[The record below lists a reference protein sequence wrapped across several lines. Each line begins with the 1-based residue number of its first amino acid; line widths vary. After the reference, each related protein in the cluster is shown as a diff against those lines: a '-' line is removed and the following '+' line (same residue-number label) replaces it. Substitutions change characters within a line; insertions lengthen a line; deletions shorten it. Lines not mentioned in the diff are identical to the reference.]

1 LQRSIAWAIERNE
14 GGEMRLKR
22 MLLVGVVVVAAAFVA
37 IPAGAGTR
45 SATHLSGTY
54 TVDTKAKAKN
64 ACKPISKANPAVLS
78 CTVSGFT
85 LVYSG
90 SLRGRGVN
98 TFRWIINCTTGKS
111 YTDGTETFTGSVKGL
126 GSGTFTWGVRSTGTF
141 DCKKGEVTS
150 VSATQNL
157 YSGTGALAGL
167 YGSIHRGPG
176 TYSGVLSS

>member
-1 LQRSIAWAIERNE
+1 MKIYNVV
-14 GGEMRLKR
+14 
-22 MLLVGVVVVAAAFVA
+22 LVAVVAVTAVFVA
-37 IPAGAGTR
+37 SQAGAGTR
-45 SATHLSGTY
+45 SATHVSGTY
-54 TVDTKAKAKN
+54 TLNAKAKAKD

-78 CTVSGFT
+78 CTVSGLT
-85 LVYSG
+85 LDYSG
-90 SLRGRGVN
+90 SLKGRGVN

-126 GSGTFTWGVRSTGTF
+126 GSGTFRWGVRSTGTF

-167 YGSIHRGPG
+167 YGSIHRGPA
-176 TYSGVLSS
+176 TYSGVLGS

>member
-1 LQRSIAWAIERNE
+1 
-14 GGEMRLKR
+14 MRLKS
-22 MLLVGVVVVAAAFVA
+22 MLLVGVVVVAAASVVLQ
-37 IPAGAGTR
+37 AGAGIRTATR
-45 SATHLSGTY
+45 VSGTY
-54 TVDTKAKAKN
+54 TVDAKAKVKN

-90 SLRGRGVN
+90 SLQGRGVN
-98 TFRWIINCTTGKS
+98 TFRWIINCATGKS
-111 YTDGTETFTGSVKGL
+111 YTDGTETFTGSVKGV
-126 GSGTFTWGVRSTGTF
+126 GSGTFSWDVRSTGTF

-167 YGSIHRGPG
+167 YGSIHRGPAK
-176 TYSGVLSS
+176 YVGVLGS